1 MQEEGDPAYSY
12 RGPSGALKVIRGRGC
27 EESFRAAVVDPNH
40 RSEISAKKHWLL
52 DGPMDNE
59 REIDG
64 FVNVRGAPRQ
74 SSLNAALDNK
84 NKVGKKKPGLFKGI
98 GMMFRF
104 GKHRK
109 MDFPATDHHYHHA
122 INEFDAHAEQ
132 FENHSTQNQENQ
144 HGHHPENQSNSQ
156 ERPEENHQQQTSQT
170 SHLHQQQQQHP
181 QHPVQREP
189 LYQRHGF
196 IHRHAEQVQVI

>member
-52 DGPMDNE
+52 DGPMENE

-64 FVNVRGAPRQ
+64 FMNARGAPRQ

-109 MDFPATDHHYHHA
+109 MDFPTTDPHYHHV
-122 INEFDAHAEQ
+122 NEFEVRPEPESHQPIA
-132 FENHSTQNQENQ
+132 QNEDS
-144 HGHHPENQSNSQ
+144 HPIHHMENQSNPQ
-156 ERPEENHQQQTSQT
+156 EKQEHAQDQNGHPH
-170 SHLHQQQQQHP
+170 HQHP
-181 QHPVQREP
+181 PHLVQREP

-196 IHRHAEQVQVI
+196 IHRHAEQVQVSRREGS